1 MPAQPQVDI
10 VGATDQ
16 SLRRASF
23 DGDMGAVKR
32 RCAAGVEKMPEIRLV
47 SLTQLNIVFPYIP
60 PREREGKI
68 RKIKLCE
75 ATMRLWR
82 TGGHGGKLARRLS
95 PPGAPQWFEEAR
107 VIAWKAR
114 PA

>member
-32 RCAAGVEKMPEIRLV
+32 RCAAGVEKDARD
-47 SLTQLNIVFPYIP
+47 Q
-60 PREREGKI
+60 
-68 RKIKLCE
+68 
-75 ATMRLWR
+75 
-82 TGGHGGKLARRLS
+82 TGFADS
-95 PPGAPQWFEEAR
+95 T
-107 VIAWKAR
+107 
-114 PA
+114 